1 MRQKALPD
9 PLHASSFLKLF
20 PDAQHAESGFQ
31 ATARHRQRQPRRPMG
46 PLTSKKGLTMAK
58 SGPLFGL
65 VLPNQGVAFGAIT
78 VAELIELAEAAEQ
91 TGVFES
97 VFVGDS
103 LLAKPRMES
112 VTLLSALAV
121 RTTKVRLGTACMAS
135 FPLRNPIVLAAQ
147 WGALDNLA
155 EGRTILAACIGA
167 GGPTGGAEGAFQR
180 EFQAFG
186 IPPMERAARMEEG
199 IAVLRALWTEESASF
214 HGRFF
219 NFDDIT
225 VRPMPVQKPA
235 PPIWIA
241 NNPHVF
247 GLREDVL
254 RRSVDRVG
262 RLADGW
268 MTSRAWP
275 DEFRQGWE
283 AVREAAQAHGRGDK
297 LRENCLYHNVNLNDD
312 TELAYAET
320 KRYLDKYYSIDFSRE
335 AVDRWSAYG
344 PPERC
349 AENLMGYLDAG
360 VQMLLIRFS
369 SFKQREQLERFV
381 EAVVPLL

>member
-1 MRQKALPD
+1 
-9 PLHASSFLKLF
+9 
-20 PDAQHAESGFQ
+20 
-31 ATARHRQRQPRRPMG
+31 
-46 PLTSKKGLTMAK
+46 MAK
-58 SGPLFGL
+58 SAPTFGFL
-65 VLPNQGVAFGAIT
+65 LPNQGVVFGAIT
-78 VAELIELAEAAEQ
+78 VAEMIELAEAVEQ
-91 TGVFES
+91 TGVIDS
-97 VFVGDS
+97 IFVGDS

-135 FPLRNPIVLAAQ
+135 FPLRDPILLAAQ

-155 EGRTILAACIGA
+155 DGRTILAACIGG
-167 GGPTGGAEGAFQR
+167 GGPTGGAEGAFQK

-186 IPPMERAARMEEG
+186 ILPKERVGRMEEG
-199 IAVLRALWTEESASF
+199 IAVLRVLWTQESASF

-225 VRPMPVQKPA
+225 VRPMPVHKPA

-241 NNPHVF
+241 SNPHVF
-247 GLREDVL
+247 GMREDVI
-254 RRSVDRVG
+254 RRSVERVG

-283 AVREAAQAHGRGDK
+283 AVREAAQAHGRSDK
-297 LRENCLYHNVNLNDD
+297 MQENCLYHNVNLNDD
-312 TELAYAET
+312 TEVAYAET
-320 KRYLDKYYSIDFSRE
+320 KQFLEKYYSIDFSRE
-335 AVDRWSAYG
+335 AIDRWSAYG

-349 AENLMGYLDAG
+349 VENLKGYLDAG

-369 SFKQREQLERFV
+369 SFNQREQLQRFV
-381 EAVVPLL
+381 ETVVPLL